1 MPEEPSKSFWTSA
14 TGLLTGG
21 ATLITA
27 IGGLVT
33 ILYQIGWIGPN
44 PRPEPDPPPRP
55 HTNTEQP
62 VVPPPINQQVVP
74 PSVPAVAYTDGCV
87 INGEP
92 VVITASNLVLSKAR
106 NLLQVGV
113 RVPPH
118 PNCRFCLD
126 DTQGGHYC
134 VGPTGQVYSASLLVG
149 NSWPCTAGGC

>member
-1 MPEEPSKSFWTSA
+1 VPEEPSKSFWTSA

-27 IGGLVT
+27 IVGLVT
-33 ILYQIGWIGPN
+33 ILHQIGCF
-44 PRPEPDPPPRP
+44 EPVPPPRP
-55 HTNTEQP
+55 PINTEQP

-74 PSVPAVAYTDGCV
+74 PSVPSVAYTYGCV
-87 INGEP
+87 IHGEP

-134 VGPTGQVYSASLLVG
+134 VWSTGQVYSASILVG
-149 NSWPCTAGGC
+149 NCWPCTAGGC

>member
-14 TGLLTGG
+14 TGLLTGS

-27 IGGLVT
+27 IVALVT
-33 ILYQIGWIGPN
+33 ILHQIGCFQ
-44 PRPEPDPPPRP
+44 RPEPVPLPGPNF
-55 HTNTEQP
+55 NTEQP
-62 VVPPPINQQVVP
+62 VVPPPTDQQVVP
-74 PSVPAVAYTDGCV
+74 PSEPSVAYTDGCV

-118 PNCRFCLD
+118 PDCRFCLD
-126 DTQGGHYC
+126 DAQGGHYC
-134 VGPTGQVYSASLLVG
+134 VGPTGQVYSAGIFVG
-149 NSWPCTAGGC
+149 NCWPCTAGGC

>member
-14 TGLLTGG
+14 TGLLTGT

-27 IGGLVT
+27 IVALVT
-33 ILYQIGWIGPN
+33 ILHQIGCFDQN
-44 PRPEPDPPPRP
+44 RRPEPVPAPLG
-55 HTNTEQP
+55 TEQP
-62 VVPPPINQQVVP
+62 VVQPPTDRQVVP
-74 PSVPAVAYTDGCV
+74 QTGPSVAYTDGCV

-92 VVITASNLVLSKAR
+92 VVITASHLVLSKAR

-126 DTQGGHYC
+126 DAQGGHYC
-134 VGPTGQVYSASLLVG
+134 VAPAGQVYSASILVG
-149 NSWPCTAGGC
+149 NCWPCTAGGC